1 MIMVHECN
9 DIANDVLNNKKT
21 VNAYN
26 QFLKLHHA
34 YYGVIRKSIL
44 CRGKRKSLS
53 KRTQLTSI
61 GRCINVDL
69 LYIKYN
75 IYYAVHHRLQ

>member
-34 YYGVIRKSIL
+34 YYGLWSNKKKVFHL
-44 CRGKRKSLS
+44 EARGNPSA
-53 KRTQLTSI
+53 
-61 GRCINVDL
+61 NEP
-69 LYIKYN
+69 N
-75 IYYAVHHRLQ
+75 

>member
-9 DIANDVLNNKKT
+9 DKASDVLNNKKT

-26 QFLKLHHA
+26 QFLKLHHV
-34 YYGVIRKSIL
+34 YYGVMRKSITY
-44 CRGKRKSLS
+44 RGKRKSLS

-75 IYYAVHHRLQ
+75 VSCCTP